1 MKEGRKE
8 EKIPVTIAQSSVSL
22 AWSGTEKLEEGEEE
36 TGELS
41 TTINAGML

>member
-8 EKIPVTIAQSSVSL
+8 EKIPVTIARSSVSL

-36 TGELS
+36 AGELS